1 MTSPKVVFGHKFVLA
16 LQNPDR
22 AKYFNKEKIDKDI
35 KGMFDYFS
43 NIKKKAVN
51 MFDYFEGRIGKD
63 RLVNLV
69 LEDGSYASKEEI
81 ENRKKNYIKYIE
93 KSNLWKGFVSFS
105 NDYIDESIELSNL
118 EQKIVKEVLPKF
130 FKYCGFVDIKKMSYQ
145 IAMHTNTKHYHFHFS
160 FIEKQPNYKCS
171 DGKIRY
177 RRKGSLTKKEIKFL
191 KNEIIHVID
200 RHREFTPLVISS
212 NLKIEEIKKYFKST
226 ERNFILKNPNDLVLE
241 ENILRLGKML
251 YDIRSDKSGKIK
263 YNSIYN
269 KEIKELTKNIKKYL
283 FKDRNSELYKK
294 DTEFK
299 DSLNRINNYFYS
311 ITKGNNISLKKYKSE
326 YSIKKQNYI
335 DNYVYNAIVNHAF
348 YKFGKLRDKK
358 GNISDND
365 ILQETILKIYN
376 KNRKQTK
383 YDLFLNYISN
393 ASKQKQ
399 YKNKY
404 QVEQSIKKINDE
416 MEEAVSEFSKLFEHK
431 LL

>member
-1 MTSPKVVFGHKFVLA
+1 MERPKRRK
-16 LQNPDR
+16 
-22 AKYFNKEKIDKDI
+22 DKDNPY
-35 KGMFDYFS
+35 K
-43 NIKKKAVN
+43 
-51 MFDYFEGRIGKD
+51 
-63 RLVNLV
+63 L
-69 LEDGSYASKEEI
+69 SYGNNNETYMI
-81 ENRKKNYIKYIE
+81 T
-93 KSNLWKGFVSFS
+93 F
-105 NDYIDESIELSNL
+105 IDNNIELSNL
-118 EQKIVKEVLPKF
+118 EKKIVKEVLPKF
-130 FKYCGFVDIKKMSYQ
+130 FKYCGFEDTKKLSYQ
-145 IAMHTNTKHYHFHFS
+145 IALHTNTKHYHFHFS
-160 FIEKQPNYKCS
+160 FIEKGPNYKCS

-177 RRKGSLTKKEIKFL
+177 RRKGSLSNKEIKFL

-212 NLKIEEIKKYFKST
+212 NQKIEEIKKYFKST
-226 ERNFILKNPNDLVLE
+226 ERNFILRNPNNLVLE

-383 YDLFLNYISN
+383 YDLFLNYISH

-404 QVEQSIKKINDE
+404 QVEQTIKK
-416 MEEAVSEFSKLFEHK
+416 
-431 LL
+431 

>member
-1 MTSPKVVFGHKFVLA
+1 
-16 LQNPDR
+16 
-22 AKYFNKEKIDKDI
+22 
-35 KGMFDYFS
+35 
-43 NIKKKAVN
+43 
-51 MFDYFEGRIGKD
+51 
-63 RLVNLV
+63 
-69 LEDGSYASKEEI
+69 
-81 ENRKKNYIKYIE
+81 
-93 KSNLWKGFVSFS
+93 
-105 NDYIDESIELSNL
+105 
-118 EQKIVKEVLPKF
+118 
-130 FKYCGFVDIKKMSYQ
+130 
-145 IAMHTNTKHYHFHFS
+145 
-160 FIEKQPNYKCS
+160 
-171 DGKIRY
+171 
-177 RRKGSLTKKEIKFL
+177 
-191 KNEIIHVID
+191 
-200 RHREFTPLVISS
+200 
-212 NLKIEEIKKYFKST
+212 
-226 ERNFILKNPNDLVLE
+226 
-241 ENILRLGKML
+241 ML

>member
-1 MTSPKVVFGHKFVLA
+1 MERPKRRKYRD
-16 LQNPDR
+16 NPYTLIYGNNNEIYR
-22 AKYFNKEKIDKDI
+22 ITFID
-35 KGMFDYFS
+35 
-43 NIKKKAVN
+43 NN
-51 MFDYFEGRIGKD
+51 
-63 RLVNLV
+63 
-69 LEDGSYASKEEI
+69 
-81 ENRKKNYIKYIE
+81 
-93 KSNLWKGFVSFS
+93 
-105 NDYIDESIELSNL
+105 IELSNL

-177 RRKGSLTKKEIKFL
+177 RRKGRLTKKEIKFL

-200 RHREFTPLVISS
+200 RHREFTLLVISS

-226 ERNFILKNPNDLVLE
+226 KRNFILKNPNDLVLE

-335 DNYVYNAIVNHAF
+335 DNYVYNAIV
-348 YKFGKLRDKK
+348 
-358 GNISDND
+358 IM
-365 ILQETILKIYN
+365 
-376 KNRKQTK
+376 
-383 YDLFLNYISN
+383 LF
-393 ASKQKQ
+393 
-399 YKNKY
+399 
-404 QVEQSIKKINDE
+404 INL
-416 MEEAVSEFSKLFEHK
+416 VN
-431 LL
+431 